1 MGGIWL
7 LLGAISIAA
16 FGLTRR
22 RGKRSSRLARILM
35 PVVLALA
42 VITDGFVQTSSSAY
56 QTAQFSAATPRLTQ
70 STYLGGNGTDE
81 GSSIAVDAAGNIY
94 VGGFTDSSNFP
105 LVNAA
110 QPGFGGG
117 QQDGFVAKFT
127 PSGALVYSTYIGGS
141 GQDNCTGIAVD
152 GAGNAYVTGFTNS
165 TDFPTRNAL
174 QTTNR
179 GLFDGFVA
187 KLDRAGS
194 LIYSTYLGGG
204 LGDHGSSISVDSSD
218 NIYVA
223 GITTSPDFP
232 LANALQT
239 AHGGTADAF
248 VAKLNASG
256 TRLVYSTY
264 MGGAG
269 IDGASSLA
277 VDPSGSAFVTGVTTS
292 PNFPTNRPL
301 QTRIGGLFDA
311 FVAKLNASG
320 GQMIYST
327 YLGGGGE
334 DRALRIGLDNQ
345 GNGYITGDTNSAN
358 FPTVNAAQATSGGG
372 PDAFVTKISAA
383 GESLIYSTY
392 LGGSLIDGGTAI
404 AVDGAGQAVVTGF
417 TGSANFPT
425 TASANPIF
433 GGGYDGFVARLNAAG
448 GAIDYST
455 YLGGGGIDSVFAV
468 AANSGGGLFVMGV
481 SDSTDFPTANPFQ
494 QTYGGGVADLFITS
508 IKPGPA
514 ITSATIKGK
523 HLDITG
529 SGFERGAV
537 ILLDGQQQKT
547 LFKSGTSLRGKK
559 VGRRIAPGQS
569 VTLEVRNPDGSLSPL
584 FSFRK

>member
-1 MGGIWL
+1 
-7 LLGAISIAA
+7 
-16 FGLTRR
+16 
-22 RGKRSSRLARILM
+22 
-35 PVVLALA
+35 
-42 VITDGFVQTSSSAY
+42 
-56 QTAQFSAATPRLTQ
+56 
-70 STYLGGNGTDE
+70 
-81 GSSIAVDAAGNIY
+81 
-94 VGGFTDSSNFP
+94 
-105 LVNAA
+105 
-110 QPGFGGG
+110 
-117 QQDGFVAKFT
+117 
-127 PSGALVYSTYIGGS
+127 
-141 GQDNCTGIAVD
+141 
-152 GAGNAYVTGFTNS
+152 
-165 TDFPTRNAL
+165 
-174 QTTNR
+174 
-179 GLFDGFVA
+179 
-187 KLDRAGS
+187 
-194 LIYSTYLGGG
+194 
-204 LGDHGSSISVDSSD
+204 
-218 NIYVA
+218 
-223 GITTSPDFP
+223 
-232 LANALQT
+232 
-239 AHGGTADAF
+239 
-248 VAKLNASG
+248 
-256 TRLVYSTY
+256 
-264 MGGAG
+264 
-269 IDGASSLA
+269 
-277 VDPSGSAFVTGVTTS
+277 
-292 PNFPTNRPL
+292 
-301 QTRIGGLFDA
+301 
-311 FVAKLNASG
+311 
-320 GQMIYST
+320 MIYST

-345 GNGYITGDTNSAN
+345 GNAYITGDTNSAN